1 MIGFVKKWNS
11 LDKSLKKILN
21 KEFPKGWES
30 TSNKVAELSYSVLKS
45 DGKLRTCQDVHCD
58 SKKAFAYT
66 KAKATTKFG
75 FSIIVGVEDYSFLD
89 FVNDNKGDYQ
99 LRRVCI
105 CRGDVL
111 MLRGDIPHRGVE
123 NAADHE
129 HYRIH
134 VYCDPVGIKA
144 EDKIGKDTTIPA
156 FTHKDFSGPY
166 VYDFGSGSWTC
177 PYVTNVDND
186 SSDDEN
192 IIHDGEH
199 VGTTPV

>member
-1 MIGFVKKWNS
+1 M
-11 LDKSLKKILN
+11 DKSLKKLLN

-30 TSNKVAELSYSVLKS
+30 TSNKVCELSYSVLKS
-45 DGKLRTCQDVHCD
+45 DGKLRTCQDIHCD

-66 KAKATTKFG
+66 KSKAGTKFG
-75 FSIIVGVEDYSFLD
+75 FSIIVGLEDYSFLD
-89 FVNDNKGDYQ
+89 FVNNNKGDLQ

-105 CRGDVL
+105 SRGDVL

-134 VYCDPVGIKA
+134 VYCDPVGIKP

-156 FTHKDFSGPY
+156 YNPSKFSGPY
-166 VYDFGSGSWTC
+166 VYDFGSGSWIC
-177 PYVTNVDND
+177 PYPIDDDND
-186 SSDDEN
+186 SSDDED
-192 IIHDGEH
+192 IVHDNVD
-199 VGTTPV
+199 VGMTPV